1 MKFCI
6 SCGTELQENV
16 EFCTNCGAKVNEMT
30 ASQGFDSGT
39 QQANQGAQNTQFD
52 DTLNKI
58 KNLNYFNFIK
68 ENAVNPTAT
77 TDESGYNGWIQ
88 LGLLTLF
95 TTLTF
100 VNIMNG
106 LVKAF
111 TSNLG
116 GLGGFEGFVTGIA
129 QTAGKSVVGS
139 IAPRLFFIILIIY
152 ATFILGAFF
161 IQKYADKNSTIGV
174 TPFVNKF
181 SGLLTPNLIL
191 VVAATVLG
199 LMATEFTIQV
209 ALMLVLLSFLLMVIA
224 YTHYMYNNIKI
235 GGIDHFNVV
244 IIGNVAVIAIVAIVV
259 YTQIEPLLTILNEI
273 SYYLF

>member
-16 EFCTNCGAKVNEMT
+16 EFCTNCGANVNQMS
-30 ASQGFDSGT
+30 ASQGSGSDT
-39 QQANQGAQNTQFD
+39 QQPNPGAQNTQFD

-58 KNLNYFNFIK
+58 KNLNYFNFVK
-68 ENAVNPTAT
+68 ETAVNPTAT

-116 GLGGFEGFVTGIA
+116 GLGGFVSGIA
-129 QTAGKSVVGS
+129 QTASKSVVGS

-161 IQKYADKNSTIGV
+161 IQKYAHKNSNIGV
-174 TPFVNKF
+174 TTFVNKF

-191 VVAATVLG
+191 VAAATVLG

-209 ALMLVLLSFLLMVIA
+209 ALMFVLLSFLLMVIA
-224 YTHYMYNNIKI
+224 YTYYMYNNIKI

-244 IIGNVAVIAIVAIVV
+244 IIGNVAVIAVVAIVV

>member
-6 SCGTELQENV
+6 SCGSELQENV
-16 EFCTNCGAKVNEMT
+16 EFCTNCGANVNEMS
-30 ASQGFDSGT
+30 ASQGSDSGT

-58 KNLNYFNFIK
+58 KNLNYFNFVK
-68 ENAVNPTAT
+68 ETAVNPTAT

-111 TSNLG
+111 TSNRG
-116 GLGGFEGFVTGIA
+116 GDDVIERFVTGIA
-129 QTAGKSVVGS
+129 QTAGRSVVGNL
-139 IAPRLFFIILIIY
+139 APRLFFIMLIIY
-152 ATFILGAFF
+152 ATFIFGAFF
-161 IQKYADKNSTIGV
+161 IQKYAHKNSNIGV
-174 TPFVNKF
+174 TTFVNKF

-191 VVAATVLG
+191 VAAATVLG

-209 ALMLVLLSFLLMVIA
+209 ALMLVMLSFLLMVIA
-224 YTHYMYNNIKI
+224 YTYYMYNNIKI

-244 IIGNVAVIAIVAIVV
+244 IIGNVAVIAVVAIVV
-259 YTQIEPLLTILNEI
+259 YTQIEPLLTIFNEI

>member
-6 SCGTELQENV
+6 SCGSELQENV
-16 EFCTNCGAKVNEMT
+16 EFCTNCGANVNQMS
-30 ASQGFDSGT
+30 ASQGSGSDT
-39 QQANQGAQNTQFD
+39 QQPNPGAQNTQFN
-52 DTLNKI
+52 DTLNKV
-58 KNLNYFNFIK
+58 KNLNYFNFVK
-68 ENAVNPTAT
+68 ETAVNPTAT
-77 TDESGYNGWIQ
+77 TDETGYNGWIQ

-106 LVKAF
+106 LVRVF

-116 GLGGFEGFVTGIA
+116 GLGGFVSGIA
-129 QTAGKSVVGS
+129 QTAGRSVVGNL
-139 IAPRLFFIILIIY
+139 APRLFFIILIVY
-152 ATFILGAFF
+152 ATFVFGAFF
-161 IQKYADKNSTIGV
+161 IQKYAHKNSNIGV
-174 TPFVNKF
+174 TTFVNKF

-191 VVAATVLG
+191 VAAATVLG

-209 ALMLVLLSFLLMVIA
+209 ALMLVMLSFLLMVIA
-224 YTHYMYNNIKI
+224 YTYYMYNNIKI

-244 IIGNVAVIAIVAIVV
+244 IIGNVAVIAVVAIVV
-259 YTQIEPLLTILNEI
+259 YTQIEPLLTIFNEI

>member
-6 SCGTELQENV
+6 SCGSELQENV
-16 EFCTNCGAKVNEMT
+16 EFCTNCGANVNQMS
-30 ASQGFDSGT
+30 ASQGSDSDT
-39 QQANQGAQNTQFD
+39 QQPNPGAQNTQFN
-52 DTLNKI
+52 DTLK
-58 KNLNYFNFIK
+58 KVTNLNYFNFVK
-68 ENAVNPTAT
+68 ETAVNPTAT

-111 TSNLG
+111 TSNRG
-116 GLGGFEGFVTGIA
+116 GDDVIERFVTGIA
-129 QTAGKSVVGS
+129 QTAGRSVVGNL
-139 IAPRLFFIILIIY
+139 APRLFFIMLIIY
-152 ATFILGAFF
+152 ATFIFGAFF

-191 VVAATVLG
+191 VAAATVLG

-209 ALMLVLLSFLLMVIA
+209 ALMLVMLSFLLMVIA
-224 YTHYMYNNIKI
+224 YTYYMYNNIKI

-244 IIGNVAVIAIVAIVV
+244 IIGNVAVIAVVAIVV

>member
-6 SCGTELQENV
+6 SCGSKLQENV
-16 EFCTNCGAKVNEMT
+16 AFCTNCGAKVNEMS

-68 ENAVNPTAT
+68 ETAVNPTAT

-224 YTHYMYNNIKI
+224 YTYYMYNNIKI

-244 IIGNVAVIAIVAIVV
+244 IIGNVAVIAVVAIVV

>member
-6 SCGTELQENV
+6 SCGSELQENV
-16 EFCTNCGAKVNEMT
+16 EFCTNCGANVNQMS
-30 ASQGFDSGT
+30 ASQGSGSDT
-39 QQANQGAQNTQFD
+39 QQPNPGAQNTQFD

-58 KNLNYFNFIK
+58 KNLNYFNFVK
-68 ENAVNPTAT
+68 ETAVNPTAT
-77 TDESGYNGWIQ
+77 TDETGYNGWIQ

-129 QTAGKSVVGS
+129 QTASKSVVGS
-139 IAPRLFFIILIIY
+139 IAPRLFFIILIVY
-152 ATFILGAFF
+152 ATFVFGAFF
-161 IQKYADKNSTIGV
+161 IQKYAHKNSNIGV
-174 TPFVNKF
+174 TTFVNKF

-191 VVAATVLG
+191 VAAATVLG

-209 ALMLVLLSFLLMVIA
+209 ALMLVMLSFLLMVIA
-224 YTHYMYNNIKI
+224 YTYYMYNNIKI

-244 IIGNVAVIAIVAIVV
+244 IIGNVAVIAVVAIVV
-259 YTQIEPLLTILNEI
+259 YTQIEPLLTIFNEI

>member
-1 MKFCI
+1 M
-6 SCGTELQENV
+6 
-16 EFCTNCGAKVNEMT
+16 
-30 ASQGFDSGT
+30 SQS
-39 QQANQGAQNTQFD
+39 QPGAQNTQFD

-58 KNLNYFNFIK
+58 KNLNYFNFVK
-68 ENAVNPTAT
+68 ETAVNPTAT

-106 LVKAF
+106 LVKAV
-111 TSNLG
+111 TSNLDG
-116 GLGGFEGFVTGIA
+116 FGGFVSGIA
-129 QTAGKSVVGS
+129 QTAGRSVVGNL
-139 IAPRLFFIILIIY
+139 APRLFFIMLIIY
-152 ATFILGAFF
+152 ATFIFGAFF
-161 IQKYADKNSTIGV
+161 IQKYAHKNSNIGV
-174 TPFVNKF
+174 TTFVNKF

-191 VVAATVLG
+191 VAAATVLG

-209 ALMLVLLSFLLMVIA
+209 ALMFVLLSFLLMVIA
-224 YTHYMYNNIKI
+224 YTYYMYNNIKI

-244 IIGNVAVIAIVAIVV
+244 IIGNVAVIAVVAIVV

>member
-6 SCGTELQENV
+6 SCGSELQENV
-16 EFCTNCGAKVNEMT
+16 EFCTNCGANVNET
-30 ASQGFDSGT
+30 SASQGSDSGT

-58 KNLNYFNFIK
+58 KNLNYFNFVK
-68 ENAVNPTAT
+68 ETAVNPTAT

-106 LVKAF
+106 LVKAV
-111 TSNLG
+111 TSNLDG
-116 GLGGFEGFVTGIA
+116 FGGFVSGIA
-129 QTAGKSVVGS
+129 QTAGRSVVGNL
-139 IAPRLFFIILIIY
+139 APRLFFIILIVY
-152 ATFILGAFF
+152 ATFVFGAFF
-161 IQKYADKNSTIGV
+161 IQKYAHKNSNIGV
-174 TPFVNKF
+174 TTFVNKF

-191 VVAATVLG
+191 VAAATVLG

-209 ALMLVLLSFLLMVIA
+209 ALMLVMLSFLLMIIS
-224 YTHYMYNNIKI
+224 YTYYMYNNIKI

-244 IIGNVAVIAIVAIVV
+244 IIGNVAVIAVVAIVV

>member
-16 EFCTNCGAKVNEMT
+16 EFCTNCGANVKEML
-30 ASQGFDSGT
+30 ASQGSGPVN
-39 QQANQGAQNTQFD
+39 QQKNPDAQNTQFN

-68 ENAVNPTAT
+68 KTAVNPTAE
-77 TDESGYNGWIQ
+77 TDGTGYNGWIH
-88 LGLLTLF
+88 LGLLVLF

-106 LVKAF
+106 LVRVF

-116 GLGGFEGFVTGIA
+116 GLGGFVSGIA
-129 QTAGKSVVGS
+129 QTAGRSVVGNL
-139 IAPRLFFIILIIY
+139 APRLFFIMLIIY
-152 ATFILGAFF
+152 ATFIFGAFF

-191 VVAATVLG
+191 VAAATVLG
-199 LMATEFTIQV
+199 LVASEFTIQL
-209 ALMLVLLSFLLMVIA
+209 ALMFVLLSFLLMVIA

-259 YTQIEPLLTILNEI
+259 YTQIEPLLSMFNEI